1 MEISNL
7 LREDIFLAK
16 PKYSA
21 AFKTAVAKAYLAGE
35 GSQRFLA
42 AQYGVS
48 YSTVEDWALKYK
60 ECGERCFESCLGN
73 SSYSSE
79 FKQRCVEKYLRGE
92 DSLDAIVAKHNISSK
107 SVLQSW
113 IKRYNANKELKD
125 YDPKREVYM
134 ADARRKTT
142 LNERKEIAEHC
153 ITHNKDYK
161 GTAALYDVSYSQVYT
176 WVKKYLTKGEEGLE
190 DKRGHRKT
198 DDEVD
203 ELERLRREN
212 LRLKRQL
219 EEQNMMVELLKKV
232 KEFEGM

>member
-1 MEISNL
+1 M
-7 LREDIFLAK
+7 AK
-16 PKYSA
+16 PKYSP
-21 AFKTAVAKAYLAGE
+21 AFKITVAKAYLAGE

-42 AQYGVS
+42 SQYGVS
-48 YSTVEDWALKYK
+48 YSTVEDWARKYK
-60 ECGERCFESCLGN
+60 EFGEKGFAMQSGN
-73 SSYSSE
+73 ASYSAE
-79 FKQRCVEKYLRGE
+79 FKLKCVESYLRGE
-92 DSLDAIVAKHNISSK
+92 NSLDDIVIKYNISAK
-107 SVLQSW
+107 RVLQSW
-113 IKRYNANKELKD
+113 IQRYNANKELKD

-142 LNERKEIAEHC
+142 LDERKEITEHC
-153 ITHNKDYK
+153 IAHNKDYK

-176 WVKKYLTKGEEGLE
+176 WVKKYLTEGEEGLV